1 MGLPCALLGMGR
13 GDEGS
18 YQVEGV
24 WDGVSH
30 GVCGE
35 VWQVPCGEL
44 SEGVLLRG
52 RGRVEIPAGL
62 GADTVGGREVSAH
75 VPRPR
80 RVNGGRDR

>member
-24 WDGVSH
+24 WDEVSH
-30 GVCGE
+30 GVCGG

-44 SEGVLLRG
+44 SEGVCAGVDAGVSVGSRRG
-52 RGRVEIPAGL
+52 SGL
-62 GADTVGGREVSAH
+62 APLGVRE
-75 VPRPR
+75 
-80 RVNGGRDR
+80 

>member
-18 YQVEGV
+18 YQVEGA
-24 WDGVSH
+24 WEGVSH
-30 GVCGE
+30 GVW
-35 VWQVPCGEL
+35 V
-44 SEGVLLRG
+44 GVLSAELG
-52 RGRVEIPAGL
+52 RGL
-62 GADTVGGREVSAH
+62 GPDTVGGREVSAH

>member
-30 GVCGE
+30 GV
-35 VWQVPCGEL
+35 WQVLCGEL
-44 SEGVLLRG
+44 SEGVQLG
-52 RGRVEIPAGL
+52 RES
-62 GADTVGGREVSAH
+62 GATSGVGVDTVGGREVSAH

-80 RVNGGRDR
+80 LVNGGRDR

>member
-1 MGLPCALLGMGR
+1 MGLPCVLLGMGR
-13 GDEGS
+13 GDEGI

-30 GVCGE
+30 GVCGG

-44 SEGVLLRG
+44 SEGVQLVRESEAASG
-52 RGRVEIPAGL
+52 V

>member
-18 YQVEGV
+18 YQVQGV
-24 WDGVSH
+24 WV
-30 GVCGE
+30 
-35 VWQVPCGEL
+35 
-44 SEGVLLRG
+44 GVLSAELG
-52 RGRVEIPAGL
+52 RESGDTSGV